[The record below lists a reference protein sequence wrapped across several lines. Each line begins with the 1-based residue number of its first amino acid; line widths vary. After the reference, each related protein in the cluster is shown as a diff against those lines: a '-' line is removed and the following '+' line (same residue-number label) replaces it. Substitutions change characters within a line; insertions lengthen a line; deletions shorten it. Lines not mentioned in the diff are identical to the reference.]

1 VSRAS
6 GSEEAI
12 HVENGGAATQHP
24 QTVPYYESW
33 TLAKFL
39 EQKTV
44 DARAAA
50 AVQDAV
56 GVGGQVLGDAGR
68 AKLVRP
74 VAAVADPYLT
84 AYALDSCV
92 LRYVRTSAN
101 VTGHAEVH
109 LALPTPSQN
118 PKADQVHVEQSGE
131 AYRAPKACAYYASE
145 RAEYYRLHQVFATA
159 EHRLLHRV
167 KDRRTHYGYHA
178 GEGHEGLDWERES
191 LKAAHVQVG
200 SSARCTNYDWARI
213 ACQREEVG
221 RAVLGG
227 CLTGGYLSVASYGH
241 SHLPI
246 GPSSVNVFEIMGAFR
261 PKMDSP
267 LHRLLRWMYWL

>member
-1 VSRAS
+1 VPRAW

-12 HVENGGAATQHP
+12 HVGNGGAATPHP
-24 QTVPYYESW
+24 QMAPYYESW

-50 AVQDAV
+50 VVQDAV
-56 GVGGQVLGDAGR
+56 GVGGQVLDDAGR
-68 AKLVRP
+68 EKLVRAV
-74 VAAVADPYLT
+74 VAVDPCST
-84 AYALDSCV
+84 AYALDLCV
-92 LRYVRTSAN
+92 LRCVRTLEN

-118 PKADQVHVEQSGE
+118 PKADQAHGEQSGE
-131 AYRAPKACAYYASE
+131 AYRAPTACAYHASE
-145 RAEYYRLHQVFATA
+145 RAGHYRLHQVFATV
-159 EHRLLHRV
+159 ERRLLHRV

-178 GEGHEGLDWERES
+178 GEDHEDLDLERES

-213 ACQREEVG
+213 ACRREEAG

-227 CLTGGYLSVASYGH
+227 CLTDGYLSVASCGH

-246 GPSSVNVFEIMGAFR
+246 GPSSVNIF
-261 PKMDSP
+261 
-267 LHRLLRWMYWL
+267 